1 MKATLCVFVA
11 LVAVTSAA
19 PAFMRRNPAAC
30 TAGAWCGG
38 TACTCTNAG
47 DCSSSANQYCKAGAN
62 AQAAKILS
70 VACAHTD
77 GTTALTADCTCG
89 ATTVTHIG
97 TATAAAN
104 PAVAAAFFSPAP
116 SPTAP
121 GYCYLSKA
129 AASDTNSNTRASVGT
144 CAKRASVEGV
154 TSNEVSTCT
163 TFDSLN
169 GCAAGKVCFNT
180 GGKNSCALAA
190 CVKADNSAG
199 TDGSAAVNGDCGCG
213 DNNAFAANGKFCKV
227 VNSFGFVSDTKKC
240 NHEDG
245 TTAVAGPC
253 TCGTTTAVQV
263 ADQKW
268 CKVVTGVGYMSTTLG
283 CSNTDG
289 SANVKAGPCTC
300 GTSTAVQVAN
310 GKVCSVTTAGVGTEK
325 DALCTATN
333 GAAAVS
339 GAACSCGTAGTG
351 TTNVA
356 AAVGKVCRVLANAIG
371 TTPAGAGFVSD
382 TVKCDNTDGTATPG
396 TTPCTCGTTTQ
407 VQVANGKFCREA
419 TNGVG
424 YQFDKKTC
432 SNLVGSAAVTQG
444 TGGACTCGTTTTAE
458 VADNK
463 FCYEDAA
470 GKGWGSDTK
479 QCNNFQSDANDA
491 ATAEG
496 NGNNVAGQACS
507 CGTLAATKG
516 CDYCYRPTTTSV
528 GYLGKATWAACANTQ
543 GTAPHLKGPQKC
555 KCGTSAVVA
564 TGEYCDQA
572 ANGGAGAVLPAC
584 TNNDGTVVAAA
595 KCACIKAATTSTVAV
610 ATVAA
615 VGELCNAG
623 TAGAVQACANDGTT
637 SAKLGANAAPCTC
650 GGSTCTAGQI
660 CRSTAT
666 TKCAAFS
673 PTAAPTAA
681 PTFGAVT
688 IVQKLT
694 MSGAQTEYDGNV
706 KSLAEEAY
714 GKALAIFDTA
724 ANPPAYKTGCSV
736 TSVASAARRAYAVT
750 FTATTSASTG
760 AAANTAATA
769 LTPTSYATPRH
780 RVRCLYRD
788 HLHHGHGCRRARR
801 LPGSP
806 VGAAFR
812 EVSFTLTDPRV
823 GISEDTTIWDLAPLA
838 WHTVRPLSSI
848 KDGSGCRVSSCTFCR
863 RLLAVARALQ
873 PERARA
879 V

>member
-77 GTTALTADCTCG
+77 
-89 ATTVTHIG
+89 G

-227 VNSFGFVSDTKKC
+227 VNSFGFVSDTKVC

-245 TTAVAGPC
+245 TTAVSGPC
-253 TCGTTTAVQV
+253 TCGTATAVQV

-268 CKVVTGVGYMSTTLG
+268 CKVVSGVGYMSTTVG

-289 SANVKAGPCTC
+289 TANVNAGPCTC
-300 GTSTAVQVAN
+300 GTATAVQVAN

-325 DALCTATN
+325 DALCTANT

-351 TTNVA
+351 TKNVA
-356 AAVGKVCRVLANAIG
+356 AAVGKFCRVLTNAIG

-382 TVKCDNTDGTATPG
+382 TVKCSNTDGST
-396 TTPCTCGTTTQ
+396 
-407 VQVANGKFCREA
+407 
-419 TNGVG
+419 
-424 YQFDKKTC
+424 
-432 SNLVGSAAVTQG
+432 AVTA
-444 TGGACTCGTTTTAE
+444 ACTCGT
-458 VADNK
+458 
-463 FCYEDAA
+463 
-470 GKGWGSDTK
+470 
-479 QCNNFQSDANDA
+479 
-491 ATAEG
+491 
-496 NGNNVAGQACS
+496 
-507 CGTLAATKG
+507 
-516 CDYCYRPTTTSV
+516 
-528 GYLGKATWAACANTQ
+528 
-543 GTAPHLKGPQKC
+543 
-555 KCGTSAVVA
+555 
-564 TGEYCDQA
+564 
-572 ANGGAGAVLPAC
+572 
-584 TNNDGTVVAAA
+584 
-595 KCACIKAATTSTVAV
+595 
-610 ATVAA
+610 
-615 VGELCNAG
+615 
-623 TAGAVQACANDGTT
+623 VQ
-637 SAKLGANAAPCTC
+637 P
-650 GGSTCTAGQI
+650 
-660 CRSTAT
+660 
-666 TKCAAFS
+666 
-673 PTAAPTAA
+673 
-681 PTFGAVT
+681 
-688 IVQKLT
+688 VQ
-694 MSGAQTEYDGNV
+694 
-706 KSLAEEAY
+706 
-714 GKALAIFDTA
+714 
-724 ANPPAYKTGCSV
+724 
-736 TSVASAARRAYAVT
+736 VASGK
-750 FTATTSASTG
+750 FS
-760 AAANTAATA
+760 
-769 LTPTSYATPRH
+769 
-780 RVRCLYRD
+780 
-788 HLHHGHGCRRARR
+788 
-801 LPGSP
+801 
-806 VGAAFR
+806 
-812 EVSFTLTDPRV
+812 
-823 GISEDTTIWDLAPLA
+823 
-838 WHTVRPLSSI
+838 
-848 KDGSGCRVSSCTFCR
+848 
-863 RLLAVARALQ
+863 
-873 PERARA
+873 
-879 V
+879 

>member
-227 VNSFGFVSDTKKC
+227 VNSFGFVSDTKVC

-245 TTAVAGPC
+245 ATAVSGPC
-253 TCGTTTAVQV
+253 TCGTATAVQV

-268 CKVVTGVGYMSTTLG
+268 CKVVSGVGYMSTTVG

-289 SANVKAGPCTC
+289 TANVNAGPCTC
-300 GTSTAVQVAN
+300 GTATAVQVAN

-325 DALCTATN
+325 DALCTANT

-351 TTNVA
+351 TKNVA
-356 AAVGKVCRVLANAIG
+356 AAVGKYCRVLTNAIG

-382 TVKCDNTDGTATPG
+382 TVKCDNTDGTAAPG

-650 GGSTCTAGQI
+650 GGSTCTAGHI

-673 PTAAPTAA
+673 PTAA

-769 LTPTSYATPRH
+769 LTPTSYATAAAAVKAANTAYSTVTAATANSVAAATATAVPTPTPAT
-780 RVRCLYRD
+780 VSGASTVTTSIMAMAVAVL
-788 HLHHGHGCRRARR
+788 
-801 LPGSP
+801 
-806 VGAAFR
+806 AAFQ
-812 EVSFTLTDPRV
+812 
-823 GISEDTTIWDLAPLA
+823 
-838 WHTVRPLSSI
+838 
-848 KDGSGCRVSSCTFCR
+848 
-863 RLLAVARALQ
+863 ARQ
-873 PERARA
+873 
-879 V
+879 